1 MTTTAGL
8 TLRDVLGVGWRFPPT
23 PTGAGHFEMRAG
35 GALVR
40 QSVLVIIGT
49 ERGERL
55 MRPDFGC
62 GLRRYMMEPNTP
74 ATRAAIGRDV
84 RAAIETWEQRV
95 RLESVDVSPTDDP
108 SAVLVDISYTLVRD
122 ESVGTVQVAV
132 AVGVSGG
139 GRLT

>member
-1 MTTTAGL
+1 
-8 TLRDVLGVGWRFPPT
+8 
-23 PTGAGHFEMRAG
+23 MRSG

-62 GLRRYMMEPNTP
+62 GLRRYLMEPNTP
-74 ATRAAIGRDV
+74 ATRAAIGHDV
-84 RAAIETWEQRV
+84 QAAIEAWEPRV
-95 RLESVDVSPTDDP
+95 RLDSVAVSPTGDP

-122 ESVGTVQVAV
+122 ESVDTVQVAV

-139 GRLT
+139 GRIT

>member
-1 MTTTAGL
+1 MTTAAVPA
-8 TLRDVLGVGWRFPPT
+8 LRDVLGVGWRFPPT
-23 PTGAGHFEMRAG
+23 PTGAGHFELRSGA
-35 GALVR
+35 ALVR

-62 GLRRYMMEPNTP
+62 GLRRYLMEPNTP

-84 RAAIETWEQRV
+84 QAAIETWEQRV
-95 RLESVDVSPTDDP
+95 RLNSVDVSPTADP
-108 SAVLVDISYTLVRD
+108 SAVLVAISYTLVRD
-122 ESVGTVQVAV
+122 ESVDAVQVPV